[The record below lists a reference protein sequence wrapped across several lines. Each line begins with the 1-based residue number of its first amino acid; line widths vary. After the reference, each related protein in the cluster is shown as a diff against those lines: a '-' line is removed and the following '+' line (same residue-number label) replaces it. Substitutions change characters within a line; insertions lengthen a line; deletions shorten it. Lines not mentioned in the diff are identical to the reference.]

1 MSTRNIVPNNDSEGN
16 IGTSL
21 KKWIKGWFVDVYVS
35 GSITDGTDSVTV
47 NQLANPTGG
56 GDLLSTNN
64 LSDVANAVTSLSN
77 LSGEPAFSK
86 NTAFNKDFG
95 TAAGTVLEGDTI
107 IPTLV
112 FTPTING
119 TNMVEVSQESDF
131 GTAVGSVITLTTN
144 TTYFIRGIVDCS
156 NRLLANTEGI
166 SVVGWDRD
174 KDGLNYTSSGGD
186 FITVDNVNFEML
198 NLKLSSGNAVGGEV
212 VLRANNF
219 NYGTY
224 NDGRLKVLTLI
235 NLQFRGCY
243 DVHHIEGFD
252 LVDIQNCLFW
262 YIQATTMGCHF
273 KNTSKLQITSCEFVR
288 WFRESTIPTPGG
300 YATTSMIELLANGA
314 GNGFGAVNITGSILH
329 PQQTQNG
336 IDINTGSTTGFGTIA
351 SSTFINIGLTTG
363 ETFLGD
369 ALTPALGAYSETECL
384 KYDIFANQGIPNS
397 SAYGSFYDSTSG
409 TNTSTGG
416 TTNWIPVEYGAVP
429 VAAGTQRVSFSTP
442 ATQRGMLTYNGT
454 KDIFAQISVSFTYND
469 ITGGTDQYNF
479 GLSKNSGATPVAGSI
494 LNTKAAGGVYQC
506 VTIIFTDSMVTGDD
520 YELLAQNDAGGV
532 GDDIEVISV
541 QFLIKE

>member
-1 MSTRNIVPNNDSEGN
+1 MATRNIVPNNDSEGN
-16 IGTSL
+16 IGAAI
-21 KKWIKGWFVDVYVS
+21 KRWIKGWFVDVYVS

-86 NTAFNKDFG
+86 NTAFNKNFG
-95 TAAGTVLEGDTI
+95 TAAGTVLEGNTV
-107 IPTLV
+107 LGGGV
-112 FTPTING
+112 FTPTINS

-144 TTYFIRGIVDCS
+144 TTYFVRGSVSCS
-156 NRLLANTEGI
+156 NRLLINTEGI
-166 SVVGWDRD
+166 AIIGWDRD
-174 KDGLNYTSSGGD
+174 KDGLDYTGSGGD
-186 FITVDNVNFEML
+186 FITVTDVNFEIA
-198 NLKLSSGNAVGGEV
+198 NLKLSSGNSVGGEV
-212 VLRANNF
+212 VLRASNF

-273 KNTSKLQITSCEFVR
+273 KNCSKLQVTSCEYVR

-300 YATTSMIELLANGA
+300 YATASMIELLANGA
-314 GNGFGAVNITGSILH
+314 GNGFGAVNITGCIIH
-329 PQQTQNG
+329 AQQTQNG
-336 IDINTGSTTGFGTIA
+336 IDINTGSTTGFGTV
-351 SSTFINIGLTTG
+351 SSNAFVNVGLTTG
-363 ETFLGD
+363 VVFLGD
-369 ALTPALGAYSETECL
+369 ALTPANGAYSETECL
-384 KYDIFANQGIPNS
+384 KYDVFANQGIPNS

-409 TNTSTGG
+409 TDTLTGG

-442 ATQRGMLTYNGT
+442 ATQRGLLTYNGT
-454 KDIFAQISVSFTYND
+454 KTIFAQISVSFTYND
-469 ITGGTDQYNF
+469 TTGGTDQYNF
-479 GLSKNSGATPVAGSI
+479 GLSKNGGSTPETGSI
-494 LNTKAAGGVYQC
+494 LNTKASGGAYSG
-506 VTIIFTDSMVTGDD
+506 VTVLFTDTMVTGDD
-520 YELLAQNDAGGV
+520 YELLAQNNAGLAS
-532 GDDIEVISV
+532 DNIEVISV